1 MKNKALFLSLL
12 TAMSQTAF
20 ASETT
25 DEIALLR
32 QQIQMLT
39 ERLDKIEN
47 QKSQKIIVQA
57 AAPKVQEAA
66 KPASTKKNED
76 HWYEKMSLHA
86 DLRDRFEYI
95 DQRDKATRTRNR
107 VRFRMGGEYQ
117 VNQDVKIGFGLASGL
132 DEPTSTN
139 QTLGDAFSTKD
150 IRLDLAYYRWDIN
163 DTFTLT
169 GGKMKNPLYRPGKN
183 PALWDN
189 DLNPEGFSLTMDNG
203 FLQAAFI
210 GYSVEE
216 IKAGDDILLFGGQV
230 RHAFKLSD
238 SAKLIA
244 GVGYYDYQNL
254 QGNEPLA
261 DGKAHGNTLDSNG
274 KIANDFNTVEAFLEY
289 KTKLANK
296 PFSVYGNFYQNT
308 EVDDL
313 DSAYTVGFT
322 YGKVKNFGS
331 WSLGYA
337 YLDVEA
343 DAVYGLFNDS
353 DFGGGNTD
361 SKGHL
366 LRAGYGLKK
375 NTSLALTYIDSETDQ
390 SKAIQTDYD
399 RLQLDFIVKFK

>member
-1 MKNKALFLSLL
+1 MNFICKMHSIPNRHTIMKNKALLLYLL

-47 QKSQKIIVQA
+47 QSNQKVVVKTTVPKAQGITKQTAKSTGSENNK
-57 AAPKVQEAA
+57 
-66 KPASTKKNED
+66 T

-95 DQRDKATRTRNR
+95 DQRGKATRIRNR

-117 VNQDVKIGFGLASGL
+117 VNNDVKIGFGLASGL

-150 IRLDLAYYRWDIN
+150 IRLDLAYFSWDVN
-163 DTFTLT
+163 DTITLT

-189 DLNPEGFSLTMDNG
+189 DLNPEGFSLTLDNG
-203 FLQAAFI
+203 FLQGVFI

-216 IKAGDDILLFGGQV
+216 IKADDDILLFGGQV
-230 RHAFKLSD
+230 RHAFILPD

-254 QGNEPLA
+254 QGHKPLA
-261 DGKAHGNTLDSNG
+261 DGKAHGNTLDANG
-274 KIANDFNTVEAFLEY
+274 NIANDFNTIEAFLEY
-289 KTKLANK
+289 KTKLANQ
-296 PFSVYGNFYQNT
+296 PFSVYGNFYRNT
-308 EVDDL
+308 EANVL
-313 DSAYTVGFT
+313 DTAYTVGFT
-322 YGKVKNFGS
+322 YGKIKDFRS
-331 WSLGYA
+331 WSL
-337 YLDVEA
+337 
-343 DAVYGLFNDS
+343 
-353 DFGGGNTD
+353 
-361 SKGHL
+361 
-366 LRAGYGLKK
+366 
-375 NTSLALTYIDSETDQ
+375 
-390 SKAIQTDYD
+390 
-399 RLQLDFIVKFK
+399 